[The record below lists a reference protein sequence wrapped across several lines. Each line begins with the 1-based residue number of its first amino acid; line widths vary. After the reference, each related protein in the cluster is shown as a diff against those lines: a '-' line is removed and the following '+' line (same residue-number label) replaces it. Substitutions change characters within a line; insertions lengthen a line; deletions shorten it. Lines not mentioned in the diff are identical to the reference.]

1 MEKEINDLPTF
12 FRNNYKNFK
21 QNDSMAIKVRVLDS
35 QRSGEIEDNTPYVPL
50 YFKSNSYKK
59 KQKSKLLNEIID
71 KQTNLQ
77 EFEKEVNQF
86 FSETKNVPY
95 IPKME

>member
-12 FRNNYKNFK
+12 FRKNYKNFK
-21 QNDSMAIKVRVLDS
+21 QNDSMAIKIRILDS
-35 QRSGEIEDNTPYVPL
+35 QRNGELDNDNTPYVPL
-50 YFKSNSYKK
+50 YFKNNSYKK
-59 KQKSKLLNEIID
+59 IQKSKLLNEIID
-71 KQTNLQ
+71 KQTK

-86 FSETKNVPY
+86 FSEMKNVPY